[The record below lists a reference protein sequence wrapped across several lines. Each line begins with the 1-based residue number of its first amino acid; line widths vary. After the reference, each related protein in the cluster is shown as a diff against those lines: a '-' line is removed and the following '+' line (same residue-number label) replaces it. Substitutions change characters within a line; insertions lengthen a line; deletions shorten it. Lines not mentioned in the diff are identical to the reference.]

1 MASDGKRLRI
11 SWLSWWRLVRQL
23 RRRGGGRRES
33 GAFLLGRRDEQGG
46 AISDFVFYDD
56 TDPGA
61 LLRGYVHL
69 AGTALN
75 KVWERCAETGLEVL
89 ADVHTHPGRAD
100 QSPSDQEHPMVAIR
114 GHIAVIIPNFARST
128 LNLRGVGVYRHLGA
142 RNWIVLP
149 APKPGWRGLTL
160 EEDK

>member
-33 GAFLLGRRDEQGG
+33 GAFLIGRRDKQGG
-46 AISDFVFYDD
+46 IICEFVFYDD
-56 TDPGA
+56 VDPGA
-61 LLRGYVHL
+61 LSRGHVHL
-69 AGTALN
+69 AGSALN

-100 QSPSDQEHPMVAIR
+100 QSTSDQEHPMVAIK
-114 GHIAVIIPNFARST
+114 GHIAVIIPNFARSA
-128 LNLRGVGVYRHLGA
+128 LNLRAIGVYRHLGA
-142 RNWIVLP
+142 RKWIVLS
-149 APKPGWRGLTL
+149 APIPGWRGLSL
-160 EEDK
+160 QEDK